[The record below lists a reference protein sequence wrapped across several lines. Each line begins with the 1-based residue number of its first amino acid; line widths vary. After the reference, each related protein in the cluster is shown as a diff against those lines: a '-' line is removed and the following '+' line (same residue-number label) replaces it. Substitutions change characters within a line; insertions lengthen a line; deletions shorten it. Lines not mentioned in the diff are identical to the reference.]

1 MAVAWRSLSFLD
13 LSRLADQPGTNL
25 WVGGLVR
32 TVWSWL
38 HFYSFLSYLS
48 QQSSLIKSS
57 ALIPSWSPSAT
68 LWQTCQWGPRPNA
81 RVSKPASQGWLRL
94 RFPMDSLRLNLRRAA
109 SSELVPLLYWVV
121 ATTQTITRLFR
132 YSSLVGPAKVF
143 KQHFS
148 SRAFETHTG
157 HHRNI
162 IGPYFNW
169 ALSVNRFWLVRR
181 FSLFHTATSSFL
193 ECTRAA
199 NLGSPSNVG
208 VELCSA
214 MAILKVRAPWFN
226 SREVGNWNRHGLAK
240 KEC

>member
-1 MAVAWRSLSFLD
+1 VAWSGLFGLD
-13 LSRLADQPGTNL
+13 LISI
-25 WVGGLVR
+25 
-32 TVWSWL
+32 
-38 HFYSFLSYLS
+38 HFCHLS

-94 RFPMDSLRLNLRRAA
+94 RFPMDSLRQNLRHAA

-148 SRAFETHTG
+148 SRACETHTG

-162 IGPYFNW
+162 IGPYLSYFNW
-169 ALSVNRFWLVRR
+169 ALSVNR
-181 FSLFHTATSSFL
+181 FL

-240 KEC
+240 KAC